1 MCGRFSLGVDTDRL
15 VAEFG
20 LSELAA
26 EHRPRFN
33 IAPTQPVAAVVDG
46 PNGLRLGSLR
56 WGLVPSRSAGPPRA
70 PLINARSETAD
81 RLPSFAGSFRS
92 RRCWILADGFYE
104 WRRESDGSRT
114 PYHIR
119 LPDGRPFALAGLW
132 DRWHGEDGPLLTCV
146 ILTTRPA
153 PALARI
159 HDRMPVLLPP
169 QTRREW
175 LDDSAD
181 PAALRP
187 LLEPWDGPLVVE
199 RVSTRVNSV
208 VHDDPACRMVAK
220 DPADAPAETSGC

>member
-33 IAPTQPVAAVVDG
+33 IAPTQPVAAVVAG
-46 PNGLRLGSLR
+46 PNGLRLGMLR
-56 WGLVPSRSAGPPRA
+56 WGLIPAGSDAPPRA
-70 PLINARSETAD
+70 PLINARSETVD
-81 RLPSFAGSFRS
+81 RRPSFASSFRH

-104 WRRESDGSRT
+104 WRREPDGSRS

-132 DRWHGEDGPLLTCV
+132 DRWQSDDAPVLTCA

-153 PALARI
+153 AGIAHI
-159 HDRMPVLLPP
+159 HDRMPAILAPD
-169 QTRREW
+169 TRAAW
-175 LDDSAD
+175 LDGSTE
-181 PAALRP
+181 PSALRR
-187 LLEPWDGPLVVE
+187 LLEPWDGPLLIE

-208 VHDDPACRMVAK
+208 INDDPGCLTPAE
-220 DPADAPAETSGC
+220 DPAEAPAETSRS